1 MTGTNY
7 MPRTGVIKYNGES
20 VFDLELCGLR
30 RPLPVVRISDSAWI
44 ASFVMLGDVELIE
57 RSAEAIASML
67 APGFDVLVVPE
78 AKAIPLA
85 HAVARRVGRS
95 YCVIRKSRKAYFS
108 GDISIPV
115 DSITTQ
121 TTQRLYLDGSDVKR
135 LCGAQVCLVDDVVST
150 GSTIAACAALL
161 TKAGAHIHQ
170 IATVLLEGDAAP
182 DAFAKYAS
190 NPLLHLAA
198 IPLFVSD
205 ESAA

>member
-1 MTGTNY
+1 MT
-7 MPRTGVIKYNGES
+7 RTGIIKYNGQS

-30 RPLPVVRISDSAWI
+30 RALPVVRISDTAWI

-57 RSAEAIASML
+57 RSADAMASLL
-67 APGFDVLVVPE
+67 APGFDVIVVPE

-95 YCVIRKSRKAYFS
+95 YRVIRKSSKAYFS
-108 GDISIPV
+108 GEISMPV
-115 DSITTQ
+115 DSITTRSA
-121 TTQRLYLDGSDVKR
+121 QRLYLDGSDVKM
-135 LCGAQVCLVDDVVST
+135 LAGAKVCLVDDVVST
-150 GSTIAACAALL
+150 GSTIAASAALL

-182 DAFAKYAS
+182 DAFARYAP
-190 NPLLHLAA
+190 NPLVHLAT
-198 IPLFVSD
+198 IPLFVTH